1 MKAIIKLLSPAVL
14 SMLLIS
20 CGNRGTND
28 QADTGTHESG
38 LINDF
43 IIMAYSG
50 PPLEEVTLERY
61 QEIADAGIEYLVP
74 GNGTFNLEQNLKALD
89 LAEQVGIGIIPVDM
103 RLIPFALKPDVSID
117 TAVIKQMARDYKD
130 HPAFEGYFVKDE
142 PNISMYHA
150 LKEIADVFHTVDPD
164 NESLSCLFPN
174 YGTLTQF
181 GVEDYDAYITSFI
194 EIVKPGLLSYDSYV
208 LRNEVTLYKEWF
220 SNLALVREETRKAGI
235 PFLVFIQS
243 HGVEEGL
250 RVPDRAEILWQV
262 NTVLSY
268 GARGIG
274 WLSYW
279 TPNPGLGVPHVEGAA
294 PPMIEHF
301 HNGPIDI
308 HGNRT
313 EMYDYVRE
321 ANLYLKKAGKGL
333 LGWDNTDVARYEG
346 GKIIQKG
353 SSPVVS
359 LEGEEA
365 NIVIGTYRKDNRAR
379 LVISNASCDE
389 PTSFALNL
397 DPGYESA
404 EVFASIDADP
414 SGQNESLLEWA
425 IKPGGSVVIEVKMKG
440 H

>member
-14 SMLLIS
+14 SILLIS
-20 CGNRGTND
+20 CGNGGTND
-28 QADTGTHESG
+28 QAITGTQESG

-117 TAVIKQMARDYKD
+117 TALIKQIAGDYKN

-150 LKEIADVFHTVDPD
+150 LKEIADIFHSVDPD

-181 GVEDYDAYITSFI
+181 GVEDYGTYITSFI
-194 EIVKPGLLSYDSYV
+194 DIVKPGLLSYDSYV
-208 LRNEVTLYKEWF
+208 LRHEETLYEEWF
-220 SNLALVREETRKAGI
+220 SNLALVREETQKADI
-235 PFLVFIQS
+235 PYLVFIQS

-268 GARGIG
+268 GARGVG

-279 TPNPGLGVPHVEGAA
+279 TPDPGLGVPHVEGAA

-308 HGNRT
+308 NGNRT

-333 LGWDNTDVARYEG
+333 FGWDNTDVARYEN
-346 GKIIQKG
+346 GKMIREG
-353 SSPVVS
+353 SSPVVTPQ
-359 LEGEEA
+359 GEVA
-365 NIVIGTYRKDNRAR
+365 NIIIGTYRKGDRAR
-379 LVISNASCDE
+379 LVISNANCDE
-389 PTSFALNL
+389 PTSFAMNL
-397 DPGYESA
+397 AA
-404 EVFASIDADP
+404 EWVLDQVFTSIDAD
-414 SGQNESLLEWA
+414 SSSQDGSLLDW
-425 IKPGGSVVIEVKMKG
+425 ILKPGGSVVIEVKMNRK
-440 H
+440 